1 MNNDVKDMLYAIK
14 NCLENEGA
22 SRCYICPYAHL
33 LSDCM
38 TSMLSDSSEYIQQLE
53 DHVRELT
60 KKIEQLEEAQP
71 KWISV
76 KERLPELGEYFVRC
90 IHNYTDNDEYE
101 IYKVA
106 IYLSK
111 ECRWIDVGNLLK
123 VTHWM
128 PIPELPKE
136 DA

>member
-60 KKIEQLEEAQP
+60 KKIEQLEAAQVEFYNDAINAFD
-71 KWISV
+71 W
-76 KERLPELGEYFVRC
+76 GG
-90 IHNYTDNDEYE
+90 NDE
-101 IYKVA
+101 
-106 IYLSK
+106 LQ
-111 ECRWIDVGNLLK
+111 N
-123 VTHWM
+123 
-128 PIPELPKE
+128 
-136 DA
+136 